1 MRLAATAG
9 VAGGLSV
16 ACGAFGAHGLED
28 VLSAEALG
36 WWETATFYLMTHA
49 VAGLAMGLQ
58 TRVPSRPGFLM
69 VGGGVLFAATLYAM
83 ALGAP
88 TILGAVTPI
97 GGTLMILG
105 WVDLVVAALRS
116 R

>member
-1 MRLAATAG
+1 MRLVAIAG
-9 VAGGLSV
+9 GAGGLAV
-16 ACGAFGAHGLED
+16 ACGAFGAHGLDGLLTPE
-28 VLSAEALG
+28 AEA
-36 WWETATFYLMTHA
+36 WWETATLYLLVHA
-49 VAGLAMGLQ
+49 VAALVLGLQ
-58 TRVPSRPGFLM
+58 NQVPTRPGWLM
-69 VGGGVLFAATLYAM
+69 VAGGAVFAATLYAM

-105 WVDLVVAALRS
+105 WADVVRTALRS